1 MNVVGSSKYYRCVTL
16 AGVLVASFYSCS
28 LAAQNLSSIDD
39 PSISNPP
46 SSSAQELNSSFA
58 PTANGEENL
67 LSAAESVEELLAAIE
82 RVEAESNSFA
92 PELGELSFDLGQQLD
107 ILGLH
112 DEALNA
118 FLRADQNIK
127 VREGLYSDTR
137 ETVVRKI
144 HEQHIALKDWET
156 AESAL
161 RQLVWLKAR
170 NLDSTS
176 LENVEVLQDLVEWN
190 LALDYYGLDESDES
204 SFSLLDAYSDL
215 NKIYRIYEL
224 NNLPL
229 DDKTIALA
237 EAVNRA
243 SSLKVTLVSVDQR
256 RSYTNDAERSLIRQ
270 HNTIRQACESN
281 YRGQEAEEASD
292 VCVRLARRHLSSR
305 LPETIIYDPFDS
317 NAGPSSQQAIFLSRG
332 YYRGKEVL
340 LDQLELYRQTDN
352 KDKTLDAIL
361 SIADW
366 YLLYGYQGYAEE
378 TYRAAWNYAVEQRLP
393 GLLQMATTQPISIAS
408 ILSELPNLEAGN
420 KLGMAE
426 FEISINSEG
435 EVQRL
440 AITEL
445 DIEDEAAVAELIAE
459 MSTYRYRPAL
469 HEGRPIEVDNF
480 SFGTE
485 FYY

>member
-1 MNVVGSSKYYRCVTL
+1 MNVVGSSKYRRCVTL
-16 AGVLVASFYSCS
+16 SGVLVVSFYGSS
-28 LAAQNLSSIDD
+28 LGAQNLALFEDTATTDLVSSG
-39 PSISNPP
+39 
-46 SSSAQELNSSFA
+46 ELNSSALFVD
-58 PTANGEENL
+58 TDENL
-67 LSAAESVEELLAAIE
+67 LTATESVEQILAAIE
-82 RVEAESNSFA
+82 QVEAESNTFA

-112 DEALNA
+112 EEALNA

-144 HEQHIALKDWET
+144 HEQHVALKDWET

-170 NLDSTS
+170 NLDADS

-190 LALDYYGLDESDES
+190 LALDYYGLDDSEEL
-204 SFSLLDAYSDL
+204 SFSLLDAFTDL
-215 NKIYRIYEL
+215 NKIYRIYDQ

-256 RSYTNDAERSLIRQ
+256 RSYNNDAERSLNRQ
-270 HNTIRQACESN
+270 YATIRQACGSN
-281 YRGQEAEEASD
+281 YRGQEAEEARNA
-292 VCVRLARRHLSSR
+292 CVRLARRHLSSR
-305 LPETIIYDPFDS
+305 LPETVIYDPFDS
-317 NAGPSSQQAIFLSRG
+317 NTGPSSQQAIFLSRG

-340 LDQLELYRQTDN
+340 LDQLELHRQTDN
-352 KDKTLDAIL
+352 SAKTLDAIL

-393 GLLQMATTQPISIAS
+393 GLLKMATPQPISIAS

-420 KLGMAE
+420 TMGMAE
-426 FEISINSEG
+426 FAISINSEG
-435 EVQRL
+435 EVERL
-440 AITEL
+440 AITES
-445 DIEDEAAVAELIAE
+445 DIEDEAAVAELIAQ

-469 HEGRPIEVDNF
+469 HEGRPIQVENF
-480 SFGTE
+480 SFDTE